1 MTTEIREHEYVILS
15 RSDDPPR
22 EIARLW
28 WDGTQVQCDPPRYLA
43 RIDRMTIVGVP
54 SDAPDGIAFLETLPL
69 RYRNGYIT
77 CHRVR

>member
-1 MTTEIREHEYVILS
+1 MTTEIREHEYVVLS
-15 RSDDPPR
+15 QSSDRPR

-28 WDGTQVQCDPPRYLA
+28 WDGVQVQCEPPWYLNS
-43 RIDRMTIVGVP
+43 IDMLPMVGPQV
-54 SDAPDGIAFLETLPL
+54 DASDGIAFLEVLPQ